1 MKGIAFC
8 SKEVHFH
15 KIAAR
20 KMAVQ
25 SGPKRNIRMWL
36 ETQPDMLKEAY
47 RGSYC
52 SPRRFS

>member
-8 SKEVHFH
+8 CKEVHFH

-20 KMAVQ
+20 KMAVE

-36 ETQPDMLKEAY
+36 ETQPDMLKEA
-47 RGSYC
+47 
-52 SPRRFS
+52 